1 MVGVLRQGEDN
12 LVGALVVVGI
22 EELGIVAVERVALG
36 YGVVASLDALSILG
50 CAGVN
55 LGIEI
60 KLCQQCVGSS
70 LRSLA
75 VRAIGLRGKISH
87 TVLQLRLYVVECLLR
102 SVAWRN
108 VRSDRV
114 VLRHKWDVAVEI
126 ESMEIEQSTHETGLC
141 LIAAKLLLVG
151 FRERRDL
158 RVGAIAQELVAE
170 RDVVI
175 NTIVHVR
182 HPSVVGIP
190 LHKRDVGHVVAR
202 KPRVGHLVGRS
213 FLKVEEGAHV
223 VLAMIGRIVHARAF
237 LACGCHRGIN
247 LSKHSLI
254 VLHVGV
260 HLLRGGFVVR
270 ILVEV
275 VGAGGV

>member
-12 LVGALVVVGI
+12 LVSALVVVGI
-22 EELGIVAVERVALG
+22 EELSIVAVERVALG
-36 YGVVASLDALSILG
+36 NGVVASLDALSILG
-50 CAGVN
+50 CASVN

-70 LRSLA
+70 LRSLT

-87 TVLQLRLYVVECLLR
+87 TILQFRLYVVECLLR

-108 VRSDRV
+108 VRSNRV
-114 VLRHKWDVAVEI
+114 VLCHERNVAIEV
-126 ESMEIEQSTHETGLC
+126 ESMEIEQGTHETGLC
-141 LIAAKLLLVG
+141 LIAAQLLLVG
-151 FRERRDL
+151 FRERRNL
-158 RVGAIAQELVAE
+158 RVRTVAQKLVAE
-170 RDVVI
+170 CDVVI
-175 NTIVHVR
+175 NAVVHVR
-182 HPSVVGIP
+182 HPSVVGVP

-223 VLAMIGRIVHARAF
+223 VFAMIGRIVHARAF
-237 LACGCHRGIN
+237 LASGCHRGIN

-270 ILVEV
+270 KLVEV